1 MFAEDVEAFGARV
14 DPVTG
19 RYVGPDE
26 KTVRGC
32 VPDSTVTRWTPPWAA
47 GQRHRRA
54 SARDRHRPRLPQ
66 VAVDGKT
73 SRGAR
78 TRDRAAPHLLAAL
91 TCAGVVL
98 AQCQVPGRSNG
109 IAAFTGLLTPLDLA
123 DHVVTA
129 DAMQTQRKHARWLR
143 EVKEAHFVF
152 PVLDNQ
158 PTLFDRLDAL
168 DWAGVPVT
176 GRSVDDDRGRHE
188 VRTVQVMPAPPD
200 LNFPHVAQV
209 FLIERAVTVKGRT
222 SYQAMLYVTSLTAG
236 QDDAA
241 DLLAYVR
248 QHWGIEVLHWVRDV
262 TFREDASRI
271 RTGNAPRVM
280 ATLRNVSVSLLGIH
294 DTTNIAAAL
303 RYNARNN
310 SRILKLL
317 QLQPA

>member
-1 MFAEDVEAFGARV
+1 
-14 DPVTG
+14 
-19 RYVGPDE
+19 
-26 KTVRGC
+26 
-32 VPDSTVTRWTPPWAA
+32 
-47 GQRHRRA
+47 
-54 SARDRHRPRLPQ
+54 
-66 VAVDGKT
+66 
-73 SRGAR
+73 
-78 TRDRAAPHLLAAL
+78 
-91 TCAGVVL
+91 
-98 AQCQVPGRSNG
+98 
-109 IAAFTGLLTPLDLA
+109 
-123 DHVVTA
+123 
-129 DAMQTQRKHARWLR
+129 
-143 EVKEAHFVF
+143 
-152 PVLDNQ
+152 
-158 PTLFDRLDAL
+158 
-168 DWAGVPVT
+168 
-176 GRSVDDDRGRHE
+176 
-188 VRTVQVMPAPPD
+188 MPAPPD

-236 QDDAA
+236 QADAA